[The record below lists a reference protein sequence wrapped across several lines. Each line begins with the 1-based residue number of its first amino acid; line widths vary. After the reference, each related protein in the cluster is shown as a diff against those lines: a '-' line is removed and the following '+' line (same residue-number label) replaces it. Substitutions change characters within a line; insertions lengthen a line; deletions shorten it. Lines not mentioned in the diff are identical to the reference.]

1 MKGLAWRSALDRP
14 LSLAGSFVALALSV
28 GLLGAMTLTI
38 VSAVSGTRLQ
48 PHWFTRAAVVVA
60 GDDTVSVTT
69 GTGDD
74 RETETVRTPA
84 ARVVPAALAARLA
97 SLVSAGSGT
106 AAVTD
111 YAGYGQAAG
120 APGQA
125 IHPWAAAGL
134 HPYRWVAGGPPDGP
148 GQLVLTAPARYAP
161 GQPVTVQT
169 AAGPRRFTVSG
180 VLATPAPPAFY
191 ATGAVARQLAGNRIS
206 AVALTPR
213 AGQDAAALAR
223 EARSD
228 ARGLPVQVLTG
239 DRRALAEPD
248 PDGDLVAVASAL
260 LGSAAGV
267 AGFVSMIVLWK
278 LNANIWL
285 SPLLVLGPQWYILFN
300 VIAGART
307 MPKELM
313 DAGDNFGVKGWLWW
327 KRIALPAIFPH
338 YLTGAITASGGAW
351 NASVVAEVAN
361 WGPTTLRADGLG
373 AYIAEAATSGDFR
386 HVVLGMAV
394 MAFFVVVVNRLFWQP
409 LYWLAE
415 RKYRLS

>member
-84 ARVVPAALAARLA
+84 ARAVPAALAARLA
-97 SLVSAGSGT
+97 SLASAGSGT

-180 VLATPAPPAFY
+180 VLATPAPAAFY
-191 ATGAVARQLAGNRIS
+191 AADTVARQLAGNRIS

-213 AGQDAAALAR
+213 AGQDTAALAR
-223 EARSD
+223 QARSD

-239 DRRALAEPD
+239 DRRGLAEPD
-248 PDGDLVAVASAL
+248 PDSDLVAVASAL

-267 AGFVSMIVLWK
+267 AGFVSMIVLAGTFGYAVAARRRE
-278 LNANIWL
+278 LGLLRTTGAT
-285 SPLLVLGPQWYILFN
+285 PRQVRRLVLGEALITGAAGAAAGTALGP
-300 VIAGART
+300 VIAGPFAALLAREGFA
-307 MPKELM
+307 P
-313 DAGDNFGVKGWLWW
+313 AGLTIHVIFWPLAAAFGAGLL
-327 KRIALPAIFPH
+327 IAL
-338 YLTGAITASGGAW
+338 GGAL
-351 NASVVAEVAN
+351 AAAR
-361 WGPTTLRADGLG
+361 RAGRTRP
-373 AYIAEAATSGDFR
+373 AEALRKAGRDRRVMTAFRWAAGPATLAGA
-386 HVVLGMAV
+386 AV
-394 MAFFVVVVNRLFWQP
+394 
-409 LYWLAE
+409 
-415 RKYRLS
+415 